1 MNKNE
6 ERFLIDLDR
15 LFRDYSIDTVMI
27 RGCVA
32 NNDPLRIAFFS
43 NDRELSFMAYRQGSF
58 LTIYSETPRFE
69 PPAPEPYLERECR
82 KCKNLKDRTPNGKV
96 VKECGW
102 CTKRERSVAYSAL
115 TVCAYYEEAK
125 DDDQ

>member
-6 ERFLIDLDR
+6 ERFLIELDK
-15 LFRDYSIDTVMI
+15 LFRYYSIDTVMI
-27 RGCVA
+27 RGSVA

-43 NDRELSFMAYRQGSF
+43 NDRELSFMAYRQGAF

-82 KCKNLKDRTPNGKV
+82 KCKHLKEVTPRGKKV
-96 VKECGW
+96 EDCGW
-102 CTKRERSVAYSAL
+102 CTKTERSVSYNAL
-115 TVCAYYEEAK
+115 TVCTYYEEEQ
-125 DDDQ
+125 DES